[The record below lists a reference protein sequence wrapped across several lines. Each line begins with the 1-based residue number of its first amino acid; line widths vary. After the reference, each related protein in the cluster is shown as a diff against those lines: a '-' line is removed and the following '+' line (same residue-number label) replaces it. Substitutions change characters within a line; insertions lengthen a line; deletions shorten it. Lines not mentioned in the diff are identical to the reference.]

1 MDLTEQA
8 LNTQTAQADVVADP
22 SLADGADWREDVQ
35 PENGGETCQFISFT
49 IGSEEYAV
57 DIISVREIK
66 GWTEVTS
73 LPNQPEYMRGVLN
86 LRGIIVPIFDMR
98 SRFGMGST
106 DATPTH
112 VVIIVSVG
120 ERIVGLL
127 VDAVSDILTVGTEEI
142 RPVPEMDRNHDNR
155 FLSGLVTVADNMVAI
170 LALDSL
176 FDSSALSQGEEIAVA
191 HG

>member
-1 MDLTEQA
+1 MELTGQA
-8 LNTQTAQADVVADP
+8 LNSPQTKPDIVADP
-22 SLADGADWREDVQ
+22 SLADGADWHDDAQ
-35 PENGGETCQFISFT
+35 QAAGGETCQFISFT

-66 GWTEVTS
+66 GWTEVTC

-98 SRFGMGST
+98 CRFGMGTT
-106 DATPTH
+106 DATPIH

-127 VDAVSDILTVGTEEI
+127 VDAVSDILTVGSEEI

-155 FLSGLVTVADNMVAI
+155 FLSGLVTVEDNMVAI
-170 LALDSL
+170 LALANL
-176 FDSSALSQGEEIAVA
+176 FDARTLSHGEEVAVA

>member
-1 MDLTEQA
+1 MELTEQ
-8 LNTQTAQADVVADP
+8 TQDESQHQAVVGGSQATAGN
-22 SLADGADWREDVQ
+22 DGWRE
-35 PENGGETCQFISFT
+35 EEHLESSGETCQFISFT
-49 IGSEEYAV
+49 IGREEYAV

-86 LRGIIVPIFDMR
+86 LRGVIVPIFDMR
-98 SRFGMGST
+98 CRFGMGST

-127 VDAVSDILTVGTEEI
+127 VDAVSDILTVGSEEI
-142 RPVPEMDRNHDNR
+142 RPVPEMDRSHDDR
-155 FLSGLVTVADNMVAI
+155 FLSGLVSINDGMVALLDLGSLFAADMDLVAD
-170 LALDSL
+170 
-176 FDSSALSQGEEIAVA
+176 SAEAKAS
-191 HG
+191 